1 MLAVSLKFITSLN
14 ISTVM
19 KCDFADDP
27 EVIAIIE
34 KVFIECAR
42 VQGNITRIY
51 EEMNGWG
58 VDPEDEIKIIYGS

>member
-1 MLAVSLKFITSLN
+1 
-14 ISTVM
+14 M